1 MKQYVFGIDIG
12 GTSIKCGLFTA
23 EGELLDKW
31 EIMTDRTNGGE
42 NVPKDIAK
50 AIAAKMKDKFIE
62 KDSVLGVG
70 VGIPGPVLEDGTVL
84 QCPNLGW
91 GRMNAAQVMSDLT
104 GLKIKAGNDANV
116 AALGEMWKGGGKGC
130 KNMVMITL
138 GTGVGG
144 GVILD
149 GNILCGVN
157 GAAAEIGH
165 MIVNPEEEDICGCG
179 GHGHLEQYASATGK
193 EGSRKGR
200 QEELACKF
208 REAFRK
214 KYF

>member
-70 VGIPGPVLEDGTVL
+70 SSIHSART
-84 QCPNLGW
+84 
-91 GRMNAAQVMSDLT
+91 S
-104 GLKIKAGNDANV
+104 AG
-116 AALGEMWKGGGKGC
+116 
-130 KNMVMITL
+130 
-138 GTGVGG
+138 
-144 GVILD
+144 
-149 GNILCGVN
+149 
-157 GAAAEIGH
+157 AE
-165 MIVNPEEEDICGCG
+165 
-179 GHGHLEQYASATGK
+179 
-193 EGSRKGR
+193 
-200 QEELACKF
+200 
-208 REAFRK
+208 
-214 KYF
+214 